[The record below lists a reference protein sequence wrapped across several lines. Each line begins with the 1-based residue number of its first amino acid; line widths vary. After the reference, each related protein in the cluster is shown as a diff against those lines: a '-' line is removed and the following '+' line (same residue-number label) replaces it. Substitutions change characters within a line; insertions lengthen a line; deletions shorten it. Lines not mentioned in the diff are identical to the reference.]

1 MVRLPTSEDPFTRR
15 KTAADATSARGSIAP
30 PAQPSNSSAV
40 EVGRRAVTNTLLRS
54 GGELIGRLAS
64 LLLFAVTAR
73 IVGESGLGAFVFAV
87 AYLGFVMV
95 VVDLGCDRLL
105 LLAIARDRTAG
116 DRLFFNM
123 LWLKLA
129 LAVPLI
135 GASLAL
141 LPLLGY
147 SHTFQATTWALAPG
161 VFSDSVA
168 RMQLAVFLGH
178 ERSGPPSLADMI
190 QRVLS
195 AAFGIA
201 ALEAGW
207 GVVAVAAGYS
217 IGSTIGVVI
226 GFVLLART
234 IGLPEHKLT
243 PRRWRSLALQSIP
256 FASQDAFSV
265 LLSRMDTL
273 ILSLLAAEAIVGS
286 YGAAYRLFE
295 STFLITYA
303 LVGAFSA
310 MYAYLGHD
318 THPTVGFMFQRSI
331 KFALVLLVPIAV
343 FMAALADPICRD
355 IYGAGFASSA
365 TPLRIL
371 APATVLL
378 GVVSLATSLL
388 LSREPARRMVPVT
401 AAIVV
406 FNLVLNVVLIPP
418 YGDSGAAIAMLASEV
433 VFAVWVMSRAARV
446 VGGIDWLATL
456 AGPLAGGA
464 VMAVAAVLLLTVN
477 LPLAIAGGV
486 LGYLLGLVIVE
497 RAISPDDLRLMAD
510 MVRRRL
516 PGEDLLAAE
525 RKPEWRI
532 VDEWLPEGTEPT
544 GRPGADVL

>member
-1 MVRLPTSEDPFTRR
+1 MVRLPSSEHPTTDRTP
-15 KTAADATSARGSIAP
+15 AADAASARGSAP
-30 PAQPSNSSAV
+30 AAPSSNSSAV
-40 EVGRRAVTNTLLRS
+40 EVGRRAVANTLVRS

-73 IVGESGLGAFVFAV
+73 IVGEGGLGAFVFAV

-105 LLAIARDRTAG
+105 LLAVARDRTAG

-135 GASLAL
+135 GVSLAV

-195 AAFGIA
+195 AALGIA

-226 GFVLLART
+226 GFVLLSRT
-234 IGLPEHKLT
+234 IGLPSHTVT
-243 PRRWRSLALQSIP
+243 PKRWRSLALQSIP

-273 ILSLLAAEAIVGS
+273 ILSLLAAAAIVGS

-310 MYAYLGHD
+310 MYAYLSHD
-318 THPTVGFMFQRSI
+318 THPSVGFMFQRSI
-331 KFALVLLVPIAV
+331 KFALVLLIPIAV
-343 FMAALADPICRD
+343 FMSALADPICRD
-355 IYGAGFASSA
+355 IYGASFASSA

-406 FNLVLNVVLIPP
+406 FNLVLNVVLIPL
-418 YGDSGAAIAMLASEV
+418 YSD
-433 VFAVWVMSRAARV
+433 
-446 VGGIDWLATL
+446 
-456 AGPLAGGA
+456 
-464 VMAVAAVLLLTVN
+464 
-477 LPLAIAGGV
+477 
-486 LGYLLGLVIVE
+486 
-497 RAISPDDLRLMAD
+497 
-510 MVRRRL
+510 
-516 PGEDLLAAE
+516 
-525 RKPEWRI
+525 
-532 VDEWLPEGTEPT
+532 
-544 GRPGADVL
+544 